1 MEKITDII
9 ESIANEK
16 NLDAA
21 DVKER
26 VITAFLCTAKR
37 LFGEEYEYNA
47 HIDSDTKNIKLFQTL
62 KVVADNDEQSD
73 ESKQFITLSKAKEL
87 DESVEI
93 GDEINYNIN
102 IEDLGRT
109 ASMTLAKELNYH
121 IQNLLREKLFEQ
133 YNSKIGNLVLATVTS
148 IDEKDNTL
156 YFDIDDLKGFMPL
169 KNRIKS
175 ANPDLSDKFSVGDT
189 VRAIIRRV
197 NINQQGINIELSR
210 TSPKFLEA
218 LLASEVPE
226 IKDGKV
232 IVKEC
237 ARIPGQRAK
246 VALVALSSSIDPI
259 GAVVGLK
266 GTRINAVSGELCGE
280 IIDVIE
286 YSATPEIL
294 VTRAMSPAIISSV
307 EINEKKAHV
316 FINPAQKSKA
326 IGKNGTNVRLCSMI
340 TKYEIE
346 LHEIEE
352 QKPSEEDALKNLQSL
367 FKDI

>member
-1 MEKITDII
+1 M
-9 ESIANEK
+9 
-16 NLDAA
+16 
-21 DVKER
+21 
-26 VITAFLCTAKR
+26 
-37 LFGEEYEYNA
+37 
-47 HIDSDTKNIKLFQTL
+47 
-62 KVVADNDEQSD
+62 
-73 ESKQFITLSKAKEL
+73 
-87 DESVEI
+87 
-93 GDEINYNIN
+93 
-102 IEDLGRT
+102 
-109 ASMTLAKELNYH
+109 
-121 IQNLLREKLFEQ
+121 
-133 YNSKIGNLVLATVTS
+133 
-148 IDEKDNTL
+148 
-156 YFDIDDLKGFMPL
+156 
-169 KNRIKS
+169 
-175 ANPDLSDKFSVGDT
+175 
-189 VRAIIRRV
+189 
-197 NINQQGINIELSR
+197 
-210 TSPKFLEA
+210 
-218 LLASEVPE
+218 ASEVPE

-259 GAVVGLK
+259 GAVVGVK

-286 YSATPEIL
+286 YSTTPEIL

-352 QKPSEEDALKNLQSL
+352 QKPSEEEALKNLQSL